1 MAHPRDVRIAELQ
14 AQMEAAKAEIAQLK
28 ADEQIEISEEK
39 ALDFKAAAENKK
51 TAIDLQ
57 GDRDS
62 EGNLITG
69 KARNISG
76 VEIDDDEQERLTI
89 RDVTDEQP
97 RNISGVDVED
107 DTTKTADADYP
118 LSEEGFKLIQEDKK
132 RKHNISGVEL
142 PLEEEEDK
150 ASIRDVTDKQPMNL
164 PAAAGDDDE
173 EMVTDKQIAEEW
185 ITGKAKPD
193 DEIDGSIGF
202 PEYGR
207 EEKDDDGRRKA
218 TEIENLRGEKPGW
231 SMADDANFWSVNEK
245 DPYWK
250 TEEGY
255 EEAVNL
261 YGDKPS
267 WLKAQD
273 VGTLVYNPST
283 GEYEEVEQEEFEDL
297 SPTKRPSL

>member
-51 TAIDLQ
+51 TAIDLE
-57 GDRDS
+57 GNRDS

-69 KARNISG
+69 TAMNISG
-76 VEIDDDEQERLTI
+76 AEVVGVDDDEQEPLTI
-89 RDVTDEQP
+89 TDVTDKQP
-97 RNISGVDVED
+97 MNISGVDVED

-142 PLEEEEDK
+142 PLEEEEEK
-150 ASIRDVTDKQPMNL
+150 AS
-164 PAAAGDDDE
+164 DDE
-173 EMVTDKQIAEEW
+173 EMVTKRNMDMMNDKQIAEEW
-185 ITGKAKPD
+185 ITGKAKP
-193 DEIDGSIGF
+193 ESTK
-202 PEYGR
+202 PLP
-207 EEKDDDGRRKA
+207 EKDDDCRRKA

-231 SMADDANFWSVNEK
+231 EMADDANFWSINEK

-250 TEEGY
+250 TQEGY
-255 EEAVNL
+255 DEAVDL
-261 YGDKPS
+261 YGTKPS
-267 WLKAQD
+267 FLKEKD
-273 VGTLVYNPST
+273 VATLVYNPST

-297 SPTKRPSL
+297 SPNKRPSL

>member
-28 ADEQIEISEEK
+28 ADEQVEIAEDK
-39 ALDFKAAAENKK
+39 ALNFKAAAENKK
-51 TAIDLQ
+51 TAIDLE
-57 GDRDS
+57 GNRDS

-69 KARNISG
+69 TAMNISG
-76 VEIDDDEQERLTI
+76 AEVVGVDDDEQEPLTI
-89 RDVTDEQP
+89 TDVTDDRP
-97 RNISGVDVED
+97 MNISGVDVED

-142 PLEEEEDK
+142 PLEEEEEE
-150 ASIRDVTDKQPMNL
+150 ASKEEHKP
-164 PAAAGDDDE
+164 AGDKSHLVERQRSERDIEEDVEEEVEDE
-173 EMVTDKQIAEEW
+173 
-185 ITGKAKPD
+185 
-193 DEIDGSIGF
+193 
-202 PEYGR
+202 PEYG
-207 EEKDDDGRRKA
+207 EAAPEEEPEKDTDGRRKA
-218 TEIENLRGEKPGW
+218 TEIENLRGEKAGW
-231 SMADDANFWSVNEK
+231 EMKEGANFWSVNEK

-283 GEYEEVEQEEFEDL
+283 GEYEEVEQEEFVDL
-297 SPTKRPSL
+297 SPKKRPSL

>member
-39 ALDFKAAAENKK
+39 ALNFKAAAENKK
-51 TAIDLQ
+51 TAIDLE
-57 GDRDS
+57 GNRDS
-62 EGNLITG
+62 EGNLIRG
-69 KARNISG
+69 DARNISG
-76 VEIDDDEQERLTI
+76 VELDDDEQGRLTI
-89 RDVTDEQP
+89 TDVTDKKP
-97 RNISGVDVED
+97 MDYADATSRFYED
-107 DTTKTADADYP
+107 DTTKTTNADYP

-142 PLEEEEDK
+142 PLEEEEEK
-150 ASIRDVTDKQPMNL
+150 ASIRDITDKRPMNFKE
-164 PAAAGDDDE
+164 AAGDDDE
-173 EMVTDKQIAEEW
+173 EMITDKQIADPE
-185 ITGKAKPD
+185 D
-193 DEIDGSIGF
+193 DEIQGEAA
-202 PEYGR
+202 PEK
-207 EEKDDDGRRKA
+207 EKDDDGRRKA

-231 SMADDANFWSVNEK
+231 EMAKDSNYWSVNEK
-245 DPYWK
+245 DDYWK

-255 EEAVNL
+255 EEAINL

-283 GEYEEVEQEEFEDL
+283 GEYEEVEQEEFVDL
-297 SPTKRPSL
+297 KPKKRPSL